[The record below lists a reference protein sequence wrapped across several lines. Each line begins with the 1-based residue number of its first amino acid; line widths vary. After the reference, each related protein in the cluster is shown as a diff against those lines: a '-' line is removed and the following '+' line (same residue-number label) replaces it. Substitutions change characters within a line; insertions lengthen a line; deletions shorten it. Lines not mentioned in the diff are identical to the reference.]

1 MSILPKI
8 ENTNINQKII
18 NKTKFISHSKSQ
30 PFINTN
36 INFFGN
42 FHQINPH
49 NFNNINKNNNI
60 SIKNQ
65 KLAIETNINKIF
77 NKNILEK
84 DLSAYTRYIKNKK
97 KKFKNLKNNIE
108 FLSYNVNNYIDE
120 ANKIIMQR
128 TEDKNADIL
137 GLKNKDK
144 NIIISDTIEIS
155 RNNIVI
161 NNIKKTIKK
170 IKLEQNNYK
179 NSLIKS
185 QNDMK
190 KDLNNF
196 NAFIR
201 SKNDKIKEE
210 NAILLKLSDM
220 HEQAMEKYD
229 KEFQKYKKLME
240 ELEKRI
246 KFICMLKNY
255 GYFIYKILGKK
266 FWLDGIPEISH
277 KTKNFEQVSDLI
289 IEKFNLLYNKE
300 KINNEENYFD
310 DGFLIIKFNDLE
322 QKIIQSIKN
331 SQFRIWDLKEKV
343 NKEHMLKK
351 MSSTI
356 SDLKL
361 QKNIVNIKQKIL
373 VRNVEKA
380 KSIKFDEEST
390 NKYLDYIIELEK
402 ETEKYSI
409 DPTIYF
415 PELSHNEQEN
425 TTIKKYDLKYYAIK
439 TLNNL
444 RKKEALINKFIEYI
458 DKLKHSENKDIIL
471 KIENDLK
478 KNYKREKLK
487 ELKMKQKQIHEE
499 KNQKT
504 LARNTRYVIKG
515 RAVPKIYKFNKN
527 KYSSTSLENKV
538 KDDMELLYY
547 NEDD

>member
-8 ENTNINQKII
+8 ENTNINQKIL
-18 NKTKFISHSKSQ
+18 NNTKFISHSKSQ

-42 FHQINPH
+42 FHQINSH

-77 NKNILEK
+77 NKNIIEK
-84 DLSAYTRYIKNKK
+84 DLSAYARYIKNKK

-108 FLSYNVNNYIDE
+108 FLSYNVNDYIDE

-170 IKLEQNNYK
+170 IKLVQNNYK

-190 KDLNNF
+190 KDFNNF

-322 QKIIQSIKN
+322 QKIIHSIKN
-331 SQFRIWDLKEKV
+331 SQFKIWDLKEKV

-361 QKNIVNIKQKIL
+361 QKNMVNIKQKIL

-390 NKYLDYIIELEK
+390 NKYLDYINELET

-439 TLNNL
+439 SLNNL

>member
-1 MSILPKI
+1 
-8 ENTNINQKII
+8 
-18 NKTKFISHSKSQ
+18 
-30 PFINTN
+30 
-36 INFFGN
+36 
-42 FHQINPH
+42 
-49 NFNNINKNNNI
+49 
-60 SIKNQ
+60 
-65 KLAIETNINKIF
+65 
-77 NKNILEK
+77 
-84 DLSAYTRYIKNKK
+84 
-97 KKFKNLKNNIE
+97 
-108 FLSYNVNNYIDE
+108 
-120 ANKIIMQR
+120 
-128 TEDKNADIL
+128 
-137 GLKNKDK
+137 
-144 NIIISDTIEIS
+144 
-155 RNNIVI
+155 
-161 NNIKKTIKK
+161 
-170 IKLEQNNYK
+170 
-179 NSLIKS
+179 
-185 QNDMK
+185 MK

-201 SKNDKIKEE
+201 SKSDKIKEE
-210 NAILLKLSDM
+210 NAILLKLSDI

-255 GYFIYKILGKK
+255 GFFIYKILGKK

-322 QKIIQSIKN
+322 QKIIHSIKN
-331 SQFRIWDLKEKV
+331 SQFKIWDLKEKV
-343 NKEHMLKK
+343 NKEHMLRK

-356 SDLKL
+356 SDLKF

-425 TTIKKYDLKYYAIK
+425 TTIKKYDLKYYAVK

-499 KNQKT
+499 KNKKT

>member
-8 ENTNINQKII
+8 ENTNINQKIL
-18 NKTKFISHSKSQ
+18 NNTKFISHSKSQ

-42 FHQINPH
+42 FHQINSH

-108 FLSYNVNNYIDE
+108 FLSYNVNDYIDE

-170 IKLEQNNYK
+170 IKLVQNNYK

-190 KDLNNF
+190 KDFNNF

-210 NAILLKLSDM
+210 NAILLKLSDI

-356 SDLKL
+356 SDLKF

-499 KNQKT
+499 KNKKT
-504 LARNTRYVIKG
+504 LTRNTRYVIKG